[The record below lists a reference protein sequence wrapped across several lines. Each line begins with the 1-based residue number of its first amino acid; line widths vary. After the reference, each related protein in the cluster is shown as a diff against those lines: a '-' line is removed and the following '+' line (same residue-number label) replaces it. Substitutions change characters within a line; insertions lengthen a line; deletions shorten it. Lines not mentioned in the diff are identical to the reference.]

1 MQDFRKTRPWQ
12 RGVSEE
18 DKYFYTAIKYFPAA
32 AAPPARA
39 AAAPA
44 RCAGH
49 TAGAAGGGGE
59 GAQENQESQ
68 LLRSEVREY
77 STHEI

>member
-12 RGVSEE
+12 RGVHQH
-18 DKYFYTAIKYFPAA
+18 KYFYTTIKYFPAA

>member
-1 MQDFRKTRPWQ
+1 MQEFRKTRPWQ
-12 RGVSEE
+12 RGVHQV
-18 DKYFYTAIKYFPAA
+18 KYFYTAIKYFPAA

-59 GAQENQESQ
+59 GAQENQEPQ
-68 LLRSEVREY
+68 LL
-77 STHEI
+77 